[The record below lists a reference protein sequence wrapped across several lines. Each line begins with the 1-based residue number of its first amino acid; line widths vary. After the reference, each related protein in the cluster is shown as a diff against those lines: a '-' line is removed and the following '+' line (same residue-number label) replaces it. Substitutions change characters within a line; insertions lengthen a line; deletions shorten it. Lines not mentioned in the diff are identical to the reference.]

1 VKVITGPEWP
11 RGFQEIKIW
20 ELIEPYYCRKKRK
33 LLLGTLEVM
42 FRPSLQERN
51 RNITLRNLETGGKG
65 KGKSVPLQAWS
76 CPGGSRKLRFPDYV
90 TTAQDGANFVSNT
103 HRSLLPPGNAPGTHF
118 SWRLSRPQGH
128 SAIGRI
134 MSMKNS
140 NDTIWD
146 RTSDLPIC
154 STAP

>member
-1 VKVITGPEWP
+1 MKVITGPEWP

-65 KGKSVPLQAWS
+65 KGKSVPLQA
-76 CPGGSRKLRFPDYV
+76 
-90 TTAQDGANFVSNT
+90 
-103 HRSLLPPGNAPGTHF
+103 
-118 SWRLSRPQGH
+118 
-128 SAIGRI
+128 
-134 MSMKNS
+134 
-140 NDTIWD
+140 
-146 RTSDLPIC
+146 
-154 STAP
+154 